1 MTYDVTITGLNRIT
15 KPKAWNNGDTAL
27 ALFDVDA
34 GGFHLKQCV
43 LIQRKS
49 GALASSMPRGDIEA
63 GPRMIYCHDL
73 QLLDTITSAA
83 KRAFEALGGK
93 L

>member
-15 KPKAWNNGDTAL
+15 KPKAWNNGDVAL

-34 GGFHLKQCV
+34 GGFHLKQCL
-43 LIQRKS
+43 LIRRKS
-49 GALASSMPRGDIEA
+49 GALASSMPRGDMET
-63 GPRMIYCHDL
+63 GPRLIYCHDL

-83 KRAFEALGGK
+83 KRAYEALGGK